1 MRPLELE
8 YRYFLEVLDALA
20 EKHGAGNYVA
30 IKDRDVLG
38 VYSCYE
44 DAAKAVYQEH
54 AKGTVLVQRI
64 EDSVEAMTVYLH
76 TPRVLASS

>member
-1 MRPLELE
+1 MIPLEVE
-8 YRYFLEVLDALA
+8 YRYFLEILDSLA
-20 EKHGAGNYVA
+20 ERHGTGNYVA
-30 IKDRDVLG
+30 IKGRDILG

-54 AKGTVLVQRI
+54 EKGTVLVQRI

>member
-1 MRPLELE
+1 MRPLEAE
-8 YRYFLEVLDALA
+8 YRYFLEILDDLA
-20 EKHGAGNYVA
+20 AKHGAGNYVA
-30 IKDRDVLG
+30 IKGSDVLG

-54 AKGTVLVQRI
+54 EKGTVLVQRI
-64 EDSVEAMTVYLH
+64 EASVEAMTVYLH